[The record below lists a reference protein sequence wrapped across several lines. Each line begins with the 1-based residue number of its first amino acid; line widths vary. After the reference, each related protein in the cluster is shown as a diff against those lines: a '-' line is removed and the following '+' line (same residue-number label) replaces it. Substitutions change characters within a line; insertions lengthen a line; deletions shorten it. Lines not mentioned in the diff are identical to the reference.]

1 MFDDFLSDILAVVFA
16 ADLSCTFERLC
27 FTSVTNPSGG
37 IPHCRFVH
45 LIKSQS
51 WLAHSMDRCLHLNV
65 ECYLLISVFS
75 FNTVYCCLLIYCW
88 NDIKPTEDVFIFL
101 LSPAGVCSHLWVCEN
116 VCFPMVISG
125 VCLHFWMFISWF
137 LWIYVC
143 SHQWWCVVFTS
154 LGWWLFFTSHIC
166 LNCGYFCTHISLG
179 LQVFLYL
186 TFVWVGR
193 CFTLFVWAGGYFHI
207 SHFFGLVGIFK
218 SHICVPD
225 PMMWKKLN
233 LPTQSA

>member
-51 WLAHSMDRCLHLNV
+51 WLAHSMDRCLHLNA

-116 VCFPMVISG
+116 V
-125 VCLHFWMFISWF
+125 F
-137 LWIYVC
+137 LWLSVVC
-143 SHQWWCVVFTS
+143 VYISECSYLGFFEYMCVHTS
-154 LGWWLFFTSHIC
+154 DGVLCSLLWDG
-166 LNCGYFCTHISLG
+166 GYFLH
-179 LQVFLYL
+179 L
-186 TFVWVGR
+186 TFV
-193 CFTLFVWAGGYFHI
+193 
-207 SHFFGLVGIFK
+207 
-218 SHICVPD
+218 
-225 PMMWKKLN
+225 
-233 LPTQSA
+233 